1 VHNRETFGY
10 LSIEEV
16 TGAQL
21 LVMSYFDLYNST
33 FRSVQL
39 RTSFV
44 VESGVK
50 IFDPP
55 DLTLTFQ

>member
-1 VHNRETFGY
+1 VHKHETFGY

-21 LVMSYFDLYNST
+21 LMMSYFDLYNT
-33 FRSVQL
+33 AFGSVQSHA
-39 RTSFV
+39 SFV
-44 VESGVK
+44 AEAGVK

-55 DLTLTFQ
+55 F